1 MSCWGNHT
9 RLPRPSVCP
18 SSPPRHVS
26 SFQLDLRL
34 SVIPE
39 GGQAGRGGA
48 EIGGKARSPDP
59 YVSRGSPAVN
69 SGPTPPRRAVLA
81 PLVHPPES
89 LPRSYA
95 AVTLSAWPER
105 GRSAPGRGGAGGSP
119 DPRVP
124 PACPPRTRTGT
135 CGGRGRGGP
144 SRRAGNSPPAPPAVS
159 GALRPSPSAAEERLA
174 RRSPAGQHA
183 APSWWHS
190 LSRVVRPARLTDRP
204 AAALLPPALRAAR
217 QLRVRPRAPDVRRV
231 GDEAP
236 RCVPARARPG
246 ARRRH
251 SGWRWAAISTSSR
264 RTRSRR
270 GPLEGGG
277 DRLRPDP
284 GPDPP
289 GRSPALRLTAGRRG
303 PPQRRQR
310 RPAARAALQGPGP
323 RGRRLRQGRRHDE
336 GRAAGPAPAPPPRQ
350 RAPRRCP
357 AGDGRGDGGGV
368 LGLPHRARAGRDR
381 AAAGRPAQAAE
392 EGRGET
398 PRPPSLPA
406 SGRSSR
412 SRSFKI

>member
-1 MSCWGNHT
+1 MAGAG
-9 RLPRPSVCP
+9 
-18 SSPPRHVS
+18 
-26 SFQLDLRL
+26 
-34 SVIPE
+34 PE
-39 GGQAGRGGA
+39 RSRAGRGGGFPA
-48 EIGGKARSPDP
+48 PAGPPGVSLPDP
-59 YVSRGSPAVN
+59 DGDLWRARARRAIAAGRELPPGTSRGERR
-69 SGPTPPRRAVLA
+69 PPPLPVRGRRAAREEA
-81 PLVHPPES
+81 PGGATLRALV
-89 LPRSYA
+89 
-95 AVTLSAWPER
+95 VTLTHP
-105 GRSAPGRGGAGGSP
+105 
-119 DPRVP
+119 
-124 PACPPRTRTGT
+124 
-135 CGGRGRGGP
+135 
-144 SRRAGNSPPAPPAVS
+144 
-159 GALRPSPSAAEERLA
+159 
-174 RRSPAGQHA
+174 
-183 APSWWHS
+183 
-190 LSRVVRPARLTDRP
+190 RVVRPARLTDRP
-204 AAALLPPALRAAR
+204 AAALLPPALPAAR

-251 SGWRWAAISTSSR
+251 SGWRSAAISTSSR

-270 GPLEGGG
+270 DPLEGGG
-277 DRLRPDP
+277 DRFRPDP

-289 GRSPALRLTAGRRG
+289 GRSPALHLTAGRRG

-310 RPAARAALQGPGP
+310 RPAARAAPQGPGP

-336 GRAAGPAPAPPPRQ
+336 GREAGPAPAPPPRQ

-357 AGDGRGDGGGV
+357 AGDGRGDGGGA